1 MPPCIDRA
9 ASGVRA
15 IERRLACTSGQLA
28 CKNRM
33 RERRAAIGAPCWAAC
48 ASVLGWLNVG
58 LGSNHVENKH
68 PQNGNSRSSAC
79 SERCA
84 SRCGLRVSRRPPLSD
99 GSARATDADQV
110 YEVRH
115 GPIQPVEPSA
125 QPLQP
130 SVSLLLGAVLGAI
143 VASAI
148 YTKVQPKR
156 EARARKEAE
165 REAERKEQ
173 RFTEENV
180 LIDEFERLF
189 WRLKNHPNADVR
201 TDAAVDLREQMLQ
214 SFSALDRARIQ
225 AESDG
230 AMWRARA
237 SATTGAAIPPDKLA
251 ALLKLAHPDKHQNSP
266 LANET
271 TQWLL
276 AMRSQQ
282 KRAA

>member
-1 MPPCIDRA
+1 MQKQDERA
-9 ASGVRA
+9 RRCYWRSTLGDVRFSMK
-15 IERRLACTSGQLA
+15 LD
-28 CKNRM
+28 
-33 RERRAAIGAPCWAAC
+33 ERRARFESMSKANIRRTAIAAALLAASAAPAVADY
-48 ASVLGWLNVG
+48 VY
-58 LGSNHVENKH
+58 
-68 PQNGNSRSSAC
+68 R
-79 SERCA
+79 
-84 SRCGLRVSRRPPLSD
+84 D
-99 GSARATDADQV
+99 GHLYPMEALALTDADQV
-110 YEVRH
+110 YEFRH
-115 GPIQPVEPSA
+115 SHIQPVEPPA
-125 QPLQP
+125 QSVQP

-165 REAERKEQ
+165 GDAERKEQ

-180 LIDEFERLF
+180 LVNEFERLL

-201 TDAAVDLREQMLQ
+201 TDAALDLREQMLQ

-225 AESDG
+225 AESDA